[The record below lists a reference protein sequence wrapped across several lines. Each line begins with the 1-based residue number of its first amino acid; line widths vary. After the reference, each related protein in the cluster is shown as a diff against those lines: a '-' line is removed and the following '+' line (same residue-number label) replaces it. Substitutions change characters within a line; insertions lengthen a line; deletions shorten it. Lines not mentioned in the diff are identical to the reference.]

1 MWAAIAS
8 LTFQDFMSLSM
19 LIVLS
24 LTLILALLQLRKSGA
39 NSRISALAQVLSNQ
53 STISEMILTN
63 DDLRTVAYPKSEKED
78 ARKKIFLTLLI
89 NNSSLAYAQMNLHLF
104 STEQEQAFRNHLR
117 AEFEKNVEL
126 KRRLEATRIAYDPGF
141 VSMIL
146 DP

>member
-24 LTLILALLQLRKSGA
+24 LTLILALLQLRKSA
-39 NSRISALAQVLSNQ
+39 ASSQISALAQVLSNQ
-53 STISEMILTN
+53 SAISEMILTH
-63 DDLRTVAYPKSEKED
+63 DDLRSVAYPKSEKED
-78 ARKKIFLTLLI
+78 ARKNVFLTLLI
-89 NNSSLAYAQMNLHLF
+89 NNSSLAYAQMNLHLV
-104 STEQEQAFRNHLR
+104 STEQKQAFSNHLR
-117 AEFEKNVEL
+117 AEFERNVDL
-126 KRRLEATRIAYDPGF
+126 KRRLQATKSAYDPLF